1 MSELLEVGVKL
12 RDRALKEGFEEAAV
26 LVTQTES
33 LMVKFANSEP
43 SVIQRWSGREAGV
56 YLAKDQRVL
65 GASVPVS
72 SLEEA
77 YRLISELYS
86 LHSKVPPSMLYA
98 PLPEPGKPQPLEGL
112 VDKKLVDVLHDP
124 SNVSEAIAEAAL
136 RQSIDYFAG
145 MFQVSYERKALV
157 TSKGV
162 ELEEEA
168 TSLKMYIRSFAGEG
182 SGQWALGSRRFDLKR
197 IEEVAS
203 TASRLAFESRKQ
215 EEVPPGKYDVILS
228 PMVVGNLFNLVAD
241 MATATSILM
250 GASIFVNKAP
260 GDKVASEHLTIIDAP
275 RNSELP
281 GSTAF
286 DDEGVPTYSKPI
298 IEKGVFA
305 NILHN
310 TKTAAKFGAQ
320 STGNAGLVFPRVWA
334 LEVVPGDYSLD
345 EMIREVREGL
355 IITNN
360 WYTRL
365 QNYIEGT
372 FSTITRDAVLL
383 VRNGEIAGAARKM
396 RIADALPRMLNS
408 IGAVGKEVYDIHW
421 WEVETATRAPYILFR
436 EVSTSKHTA

>member
-1 MSELLEVGVKL
+1 MSELLEIGVKL
-12 RDRALKEGFEEAAV
+12 RDKALREGFEEAAV
-26 LVTQTES
+26 LVTHTES

-43 SVIQRWSGREAGV
+43 SVVQRWSSREAGV
-56 YLAKDQRVL
+56 YLAKNQRIL
-65 GASVPVS
+65 GTSLPAS

-77 YRLISELYS
+77 YRLIGELYS
-86 LHSKVPPSMLYA
+86 LHAKVPPSMLYA
-98 PLPEPGKPQPLEGL
+98 PLPEPEKPQPLEGL
-112 VDKKLVDVLHDP
+112 VDKKLVEVLHEP
-124 SNVSEAIAEAAL
+124 SSVSEAIVEAAL

-182 SGQWALGSRRFDLKR
+182 SGQWALGSRRFDLR
-197 IEEVAS
+197 RVEDVAS
-203 TASRLAFESRKQ
+203 TASRLAFESRRQ
-215 EEVPPGKYDVILS
+215 EDVPPGKYDVILS
-228 PMVVGNLFNLVAD
+228 PMVVGNLFNIVAD

-250 GASIFVNKAP
+250 GTSIFTNKAP
-260 GDKVASEHLTIIDAP
+260 GDKVASDQLTMIDVP

-310 TKTAAKFGAQ
+310 TKTAAKFGAR
-320 STGNAGLVFPRVWA
+320 STGNAGLVFPKVWA
-334 LEVVPGDYSLD
+334 LEVVPGDYSLE
-345 EMIREVREGL
+345 EMLREVKEGL
-355 IITNN
+355 VITNN

-365 QNYIEGT
+365 QNYVEGI
-372 FSTITRDAVLL
+372 FSTITRDAVLI
-383 VRNGEIAGAARKM
+383 VKNGEVAGAARKM
-396 RIADALPRMLNS
+396 RIADALPRMLIN
-408 IGAVGKEVYDIHW
+408 IAAVGREVYDIHW
-421 WEVETATRAPYILFR
+421 WEVDTPTRAPYILFK
-436 EVSTSKHTA
+436 EVNTSKHTA